1 MVADSAASGLRAAAL
16 AVVLALTFAT
26 LRTADA
32 QQPDRQSIGTFSIDR
47 TEVTIRAFAAF
58 ANATGLVTEAERAGG
73 GFEWAGGWTRR
84 PGWTFRT
91 PYGAPPAR
99 DDEPAVHVTW
109 AEASAY
115 CTWAGGRLPSAA
127 EWRQAAYTET
137 RPSPPPSFEAGRTYP
152 YPTGEEPTGMNLR
165 GIGPGRHLPVG
176 ETRAG
181 VNGLYDMGGNVWEW
195 ASDAS
200 GSDRLTMG
208 GSWWYGPAQTQA
220 DGAQWKPADFSAVYI
235 GLRCAYPS

>member
-1 MVADSAASGLRAAAL
+1 MR
-16 AVVLALTFAT
+16 
-26 LRTADA
+26 
-32 QQPDRQSIGTFSIDR
+32 
-47 TEVTIRAFAAF
+47 
-58 ANATGLVTEAERAGG
+58 
-73 GFEWAGGWTRR
+73 
-84 PGWTFRT
+84 
-91 PYGAPPAR
+91 AR

-127 EWRQAAYTET
+127 EWRQAASAEM

-152 YPTGEEPTGMNLR
+152 YPTGNEPTGMNLR

-200 GSDRLTMG
+200 GSESAHDGRLMVVRSG
-208 GSWWYGPAQTQA
+208 A
-220 DGAQWKPADFSAVYI
+220 DASGW
-235 GLRCAYPS
+235 R